1 MAHGTNIYGERSMR
15 NAAWRPGEKKYQHAY
30 GKIFSQHVSLAD
42 KGCDFDFLEGT
53 APTPEREIHQVISTQ
68 MTRRNAKKDN
78 RVGTTRWPGPV
89 MLVCGLTLFGS
100 GALAASSEDVVL
112 PDANIHIVRSG
123 VADEPKQ
130 DVVRSWITDA
140 ATAVRTYY
148 GRFPVQR
155 LRILVQPHEGRGAIT
170 GTTYA
175 YHIATIR
182 VGVGRDSSHAD
193 LTNDWIMTHEM
204 VHLAMPRFPDRQSW
218 LEEGLATYVEPI
230 ARAQAGLLSEEKV
243 WGDMFDDMRKGLPL
257 ADDRGLDNT
266 PTWGRTYWGGAMFYL
281 LADVQIRERTAN
293 RLGLQDA
300 LRAIVAAGG
309 SHLAAWDVD
318 RTLAIGDRATGTTVL
333 SDLYREMRDAPVS
346 PNLED
351 LWRRLGVDRHE
362 GRVVFDDSAAL
373 AEIRLAITRRPES

>member
-1 MAHGTNIYGERSMR
+1 MAQRSR
-15 NAAWRPGEKKYQHAY
+15 LWRALLC
-30 GKIFSQHVSLAD
+30 ILA
-42 KGCDFDFLEGT
+42 
-53 APTPEREIHQVISTQ
+53 
-68 MTRRNAKKDN
+68 
-78 RVGTTRWPGPV
+78 
-89 MLVCGLTLFGS
+89 LVGS

-112 PDANIHIVRSG
+112 PDASIHIVRSG
-123 VADEPKQ
+123 VTDEPRQ
-130 DVVRSWITDA
+130 EVVRNWVTNA

-148 GRFPVQR
+148 GRFPVPR
-155 LRILVQPHEGRGAIT
+155 LRIIVQPLDGRGAIT

-182 VGVGRDSSHAD
+182 VSVGRDSRDSD
-193 LTNDWIMTHEM
+193 LANDWIMTHEM
-204 VHLAMPRFPDRQSW
+204 VHLAMPRFADRHAW

-293 RLGLQDA
+293 RLSLQDA

-333 SDLYREMRDAPVS
+333 SDLYREMRDAPVA
-346 PNLED
+346 PDLDD
-351 LWRRLGVDRHE
+351 LWRRLGVDRRD
-362 GRVVFDDSAAL
+362 GQVVLDDAAAL
-373 AEIRLAITRRPES
+373 AEIRRAITRKPAS